1 MFMFKKICL
10 IILFLFLSVSSLSA
24 EIIKKIIIEGNKR
37 ISEETIKVY
46 GDININQDYSENDIN
61 KILNSLYSTNF
72 FKKINISLNKNILK
86 IDLEE
91 YPIVNQLILVGEKNN
106 SYEKEIKKVM
116 RLKEKQSFIKSLLS
130 DDVELIKKLYSTLG
144 YNFAKVDAKT
154 RIIDDTS
161 LDLLISISR
170 GEKTKISSI
179 SFIGNKK
186 IRTKRLKEV
195 IASEESKFWKVLSK
209 NTALSENLINL
220 DQRLLLNYYKSIGF
234 YDVKIESNFAEIDQ
248 EGNANLIYTI
258 NEGNRYIIDK
268 ISTNVDKVF
277 DKKIFFPLN
286 DVFKKYIGEYYS
298 PFKIKKLL
306 EQIDVL
312 IEENNLQFVEHE
324 VQETIENDEIVLS
337 FNVKEG
343 DKVLVERIN
352 ILGNNVTNEN
362 VIRSELLVDEGDP
375 LTETSLNKS
384 IAKIKSRNIFK
395 SVNSVVKNGSKN
407 NLKIVDIK
415 VEEKPTG
422 EISAGAGIGTNGGS
436 FAINISENNWL
447 GEGKKINFE
456 LEVSEDSLKGQI
468 NYQNPNYD
476 LLGNSLNYNLTN
488 ITNDK
493 PDQGY
498 ENKLL
503 STGISTSFEQFKNIY
518 TSLGLDFSY
527 DDLRTTN
534 NASSSLKKQEGEFL
548 ELAGNY
554 GFSYDQRDRAFM
566 PTSGSIVRFNQV
578 LPIVADKP
586 FIGNTISSSSY
597 NTISENIVGAAK
609 FYVTAINGLDDEN
622 VRLSKRKSLSTSRL
636 RGFEK
641 GKIGP
646 VDSNDHIGGN
656 YAAAFNLEANL
667 PNLLPESTNTD
678 ISVFFDVGNVWGVD
692 YDETID
698 DSNKLRS
705 SSGVA
710 ASWISPLGPMTFI
723 FAQNLSKAT
732 TDKTEFFNFN
742 LGASF

>member
-1 MFMFKKICL
+1 MKFLTKIL
-10 IILFLFLSVSSLSA
+10 ILFITFTSISYA
-24 EIIKKIIIEGNKR
+24 EIIKGIKITGNDR
-37 ISEETIKVY
+37 VSEETIKVY
-46 GDININQDYSENDIN
+46 GAIDEGKTDYSKQDLD
-61 KILNSLYSTNF
+61 KILKNIYETNF
-72 FKKINISLNKNILK
+72 FKNVSVEIKNQFLI

-91 YPIVNQLILVGEKNN
+91 YPVINQLVLLGEKANRI
-106 SYEKEIKKVM
+106 KEQIKKIIKS
-116 RLKEKQSFIKSLLS
+116 KEKNSFIQNNLINDINTIKSL
-130 DDVELIKKLYSTLG
+130 YSTIG
-144 YNFAKVDAKT
+144 YNFAEVTTKVKELDAKNLDLIFEINRGEIT
-154 RIIDDTS
+154 RIS
-161 LDLLISISR
+161 
-170 GEKTKISSI
+170 KIS
-179 SFIGNKK
+179 FLGDKK
-186 IRTKRLKEV
+186 IKEKRLRDI
-195 IASEESKFWKVLSK
+195 IASEENKFWKFITR
-209 NTALSENLINL
+209 NTRFNENLINL
-220 DQRLLLNYYKSIGF
+220 DKRLLVNYYKSIGY
-234 YDVKIESNFAEIDQ
+234 YDVKVTSSSVQVQDKEKVNIV
-248 EGNANLIYTI
+248 YTI
-258 NEGNRYIIDK
+258 DAGQRYTIKK
-268 ISTNVDKVF
+268 ITTNVDSVF
-277 DKKIFFPLN
+277 SKKLFFPLEKIYN
-286 DVFKKYIGEYYS
+286 KFVGDYYS
-298 PFKIKKLL
+298 PFKIKKILD
-306 EQIDVL
+306 EIDLL
-312 IEENNLQFVEHE
+312 IESNNLQFVEHE
-324 VQETIENDEIVLS
+324 VQEIIENDEITLS
-337 FNVKEG
+337 FNIREG
-343 DKVLVERIN
+343 EKVLVERIN

-395 SVNSVVKNGSKN
+395 SVDSVVKNGSKN

-415 VEEKPTG
+415 VEERPTG

-456 LEVSEDSLKGQI
+456 LELSEDSLKGQI

-488 ITNDK
+488 VTNDK

-554 GFSYDQRDRAFM
+554 GFSYDQRDRIFM

-578 LPIVADKP
+578 LPIFADKP

-723 FAQNLSKAT
+723 FAQNLSKAK

>member
-1 MFMFKKICL
+1 MKFLTKIL
-10 IILFLFLSVSSLSA
+10 IIFITLTSISYA
-24 EIIKKIIIEGNKR
+24 EIIKGIKITGNER
-37 ISEETIKVY
+37 VSEETIKVY
-46 GDININQDYSENDIN
+46 GAIDERKTDYSKQDLD
-61 KILNSLYSTNF
+61 KILKNIYETNF
-72 FKKINISLNKNILK
+72 FKNVSVEIKNQFLI

-91 YPIVNQLILVGEKNN
+91 YPVINQLVLLGEKANRI
-106 SYEKEIKKVM
+106 KEQIKKIIKS
-116 RLKEKQSFIKSLLS
+116 KEKNSFIQNNLINDINTIKSL
-130 DDVELIKKLYSTLG
+130 YSTIG
-144 YNFAKVDAKT
+144 YNFAEVTTKVKELDAKNLDLIFEINRGEIT
-154 RIIDDTS
+154 RIS
-161 LDLLISISR
+161 
-170 GEKTKISSI
+170 KIS
-179 SFIGNKK
+179 FLGDKK
-186 IRTKRLKEV
+186 IKEKRLRDI
-195 IASEESKFWKVLSK
+195 IASEENKFWKFITR
-209 NTALSENLINL
+209 NTRFNENLINL
-220 DQRLLLNYYKSIGF
+220 DKRLLVNYYKSIGY
-234 YDVKIESNFAEIDQ
+234 YDVKVTSSSVQVQDTENVNIV
-248 EGNANLIYTI
+248 YTI
-258 NEGNRYIIDK
+258 DAGQRYTIKK
-268 ISTNVDKVF
+268 ITTNVDSVF
-277 DKKIFFPLN
+277 SKQLFFPLEKIYN
-286 DVFKKYIGEYYS
+286 KYVGDYYS
-298 PFKIKKLL
+298 PFKIKKILD
-306 EQIDVL
+306 EIDLL
-312 IEENNLQFVEHE
+312 IESNNLQFVEHE
-324 VQETIENDEIVLS
+324 VQEIIENDEIVLS
-337 FNVKEG
+337 FNIKEG
-343 DKVLVERIN
+343 EKVLVERIN

-362 VIRSELLVDEGDP
+362 VIRGELLVDEGDP

-395 SVNSVVKNGSKN
+395 SVDSVVKNGSKN

-415 VEEKPTG
+415 VEERPTG

-456 LEVSEDSLKGQI
+456 LELSEDSLKGQI

-488 ITNDK
+488 VTNDK

>member
-1 MFMFKKICL
+1 MNLLTKIL
-10 IILFLFLSVSSLSA
+10 ILFITFTSISYA
-24 EIIKKIIIEGNKR
+24 EIINGIKITGNER
-37 ISEETIKVY
+37 VSEETIKVY
-46 GDININQDYSENDIN
+46 GAIDEEKTDYSRQDLD
-61 KILNSLYSTNF
+61 KILKNIYETNF
-72 FKKINISLNKNILK
+72 FKNVSVEIKNQFLI

-91 YPIVNQLILVGEKNN
+91 YPVINQLVLLGEKANRI
-106 SYEKEIKKVM
+106 KEQIKKIIKS
-116 RLKEKQSFIKSLLS
+116 KEKNSFIQNNLINDINTIKSL
-130 DDVELIKKLYSTLG
+130 YSTIG
-144 YNFAKVDAKT
+144 YNFAEVTTKVKELDAKNLDLIFEINRGEIT
-154 RIIDDTS
+154 RIS
-161 LDLLISISR
+161 
-170 GEKTKISSI
+170 KIS
-179 SFIGNKK
+179 FLGDKK
-186 IRTKRLKEV
+186 IKEKRLRDI
-195 IASEESKFWKVLSK
+195 IASEEDKFWKFITR
-209 NTALSENLINL
+209 NTRFNENLINL
-220 DQRLLLNYYKSIGF
+220 DKRLLVNYYKSIGY
-234 YDVKIESNFAEIDQ
+234 YDVKVTSSSVQVQDKENVNIV
-248 EGNANLIYTI
+248 YTI
-258 NEGNRYIIDK
+258 DAGQRYTIKK
-268 ISTNVDKVF
+268 ITTNVDSVF
-277 DKKIFFPLN
+277 SKKLFFPLEKIYN
-286 DVFKKYIGEYYS
+286 KFVGDYYS
-298 PFKIKKLL
+298 PFKIKKILD
-306 EQIDVL
+306 EIDLL
-312 IEENNLQFVEHE
+312 IESNNLQFVEHE
-324 VQETIENDEIVLS
+324 VQEIIENDEITLS
-337 FNVKEG
+337 FNIREG
-343 DKVLVERIN
+343 EKVLVERIN

-395 SVNSVVKNGSKN
+395 SVDSVIKNGSKN
-407 NLKIVDIK
+407 NLKIIDIK
-415 VEEKPTG
+415 VEERPTG
-422 EISAGAGIGTNGGS
+422 EISAGAGFGTNGGS

-456 LEVSEDSLKGQI
+456 LELSEDSLKGQI

-488 ITNDK
+488 VTNDK

-566 PTSGSIVRFNQV
+566 PTSGSIVRFNQE

-622 VRLSKRKSLSTSRL
+622 VRLSKRKLLSSSRL

-678 ISVFFDVGNVWGVD
+678 ISVFFDAGNVWGVD
-692 YDETID
+692 YDDTID

-723 FAQNLSKAT
+723 FAQNLSKAKT
-732 TDKTEFFNFN
+732 NKTEFFNFN

>member
-1 MFMFKKICL
+1 MKLLTKIL
-10 IILFLFLSVSSLSA
+10 ILFITLTSISYA
-24 EIIKKIIIEGNKR
+24 EIIKGIKITGNER
-37 ISEETIKVY
+37 VSEETIKVY
-46 GDININQDYSENDIN
+46 GAIDEGKIDYSKQDLD
-61 KILNSLYSTNF
+61 KILKNIYGTNF
-72 FKKINISLNKNILK
+72 FKNVSVEIKNQFLI

-91 YPIVNQLILVGEKNN
+91 YPVINQLVLLGEKA
-106 SYEKEIKKVM
+106 SRIKEQIKKIIKS
-116 RLKEKQSFIKSLLS
+116 KEKSSFIQNNLIDDINTIKSL
-130 DDVELIKKLYSTLG
+130 YSTIG
-144 YNFAKVDAKT
+144 YNFAEVTTKVKEIDSKNLDLIFEINRGEIT
-154 RIIDDTS
+154 RIS
-161 LDLLISISR
+161 
-170 GEKTKISSI
+170 KIS
-179 SFIGNKK
+179 FLGDKK
-186 IRTKRLKEV
+186 IKEKRLRDI
-195 IASEESKFWKVLSK
+195 IASEENKFWKFITR
-209 NTALSENLINL
+209 NTRFNENLINL
-220 DQRLLLNYYKSIGF
+220 DKRLLVNYYKSIGY
-234 YDVKIESNFAEIDQ
+234 YDVKVTSSSVQVQDKEKVNIV
-248 EGNANLIYTI
+248 YTI
-258 NEGNRYIIDK
+258 DAGQRYTIKK
-268 ISTNVDKVF
+268 ITTNVDSVF
-277 DKKIFFPLN
+277 SKKLFFPLEKIYN
-286 DVFKKYIGEYYS
+286 KFVGDYYS
-298 PFKIKKLL
+298 PFKIKKILD
-306 EQIDVL
+306 EIDLL
-312 IEENNLQFVEHE
+312 IESNNLQFVEHE
-324 VQETIENDEIVLS
+324 VQEIIENDEITLS
-337 FNVKEG
+337 FNIREG
-343 DKVLVERIN
+343 EKVLVERIN

-395 SVNSVVKNGSKN
+395 SVDSVVKNGSKN

-415 VEEKPTG
+415 VEERPTG

-456 LEVSEDSLKGQI
+456 LELSEDSLKGQI

-488 ITNDK
+488 VTNDK

-622 VRLSKRKSLSTSRL
+622 VRLSKRKLLNSSRL

-678 ISVFFDVGNVWGVD
+678 ISVFFDAGNVWGVD
-692 YDETID
+692 YDDTID

-723 FAQNLSKAT
+723 FAQNLSKAK